1 MTDHNTDPRPSK
13 RLRTDPETVDLT
25 SSQPPNESIQPP
37 PDFDLAALAGPESS
51 NPYLPILSLL
61 PTSFHTT
68 LLAYAATRDPLI
80 ASILT
85 DEHSAHVA
93 HKRARAV
100 SFDHHSQRAWHL
112 LNEKYS
118 RVSSSKQYELAFD
131 VCSEIDGMFKK
142 IAEAVKRTSSFA
154 TKKNAVETMRQIL
167 KSVCTAPGTLG
178 EEVKNSYQARGEWD
192 ERLVEL
198 LARFRLVE
206 LERLARENEG
216 EWYEELCSVR
226 DSGASYGI
234 LEGLEGAVTMLS
246 GYVTDI
252 KGHSDEGEDI

>member
-1 MTDHNTDPRPSK
+1 MTDHNTDLRPSK
-13 RLRTDPETVDLT
+13 RLRTEPETADRT
-25 SSQPPNESIQPP
+25 SPSAKESIQPP

-51 NPYLPILSLL
+51 NPYLPLLSPL

-85 DEHSAHVA
+85 NEHAAHVA
-93 HKRARAV
+93 RERARIV

-118 RVSSSKQYELAFD
+118 PFD

-142 IAEAVKRTSSFA
+142 IAQAVDETSSFA

-167 KSVCTAPGTLG
+167 ESVCTAPDTLG

-198 LARFRLVE
+198 LARFQQVE

-216 EWYEELCSVR
+216 EWFEELCSLR

-234 LEGLEGAVTMLS
+234 LKGLEEAVTMLS

-252 KGHSDEGEDI
+252 KGHGDEEEDI